1 MTSPRSAKERA
12 EAGIASSAAHAGK
25 EWQDQAVAAAR
36 LFLRWNTRR
45 NADDWFTIEDCR
57 LWCSSRIDSPP
68 DLRSWG
74 AVTRRLKTEG
84 IISPCGFFSAAN
96 SSNGSPKPLYR
107 RK

>member
-36 LFLRWNTRR
+36 LFVRWNEK
-45 NADDWFTIEDCR
+45 NYGNEPFTMEELR
-57 LWCSSRIDSPP
+57 EWCALRIDDPP

-74 AVTRRLKTEG
+74 AVTRRLKSEG
-84 IISPCGFFSAAN
+84 VITPTGFYAKAQ
-96 SSNGSPKPLYR
+96 SSNLSPKPLYVR
-107 RK
+107 A